1 MVLQLSGLGSTDRL
15 RKHELEGQGE
25 EGEPLGAVSMA
36 GYGGG
41 GAAAWGHWGMLR
53 WEDGEKDVV
62 LSDLSCCF

>member
-36 GYGGG
+36 GYGGWWYSSVG
-41 GAAAWGHWGMLR
+41 SLGDVEVGRWGEG
-53 WEDGEKDVV
+53 
-62 LSDLSCCF
+62 CCLV